1 MGTPSPGML
10 PAEYPR
16 HRPVPSTLF
25 PSRVWSYP
33 PRVPFFCRGETAIG
47 KAFIPTNLFLI
58 LQLSEKRP
66 PDLKE
71 RSILFPLLEPSP
83 ARAWA
88 AVFFRQFTP
97 RRSRPESQKNSF
109 KTFSCFHPRSPS
121 FRVRS
126 WRWKMNLN
134 LSPLSICEM
143 SPTHASHPRTENGV
157 IRYLRF

>member
-16 HRPVPSTLF
+16 HRPVPSTSF
-25 PSRVWSYP
+25 PSRVWFYP
-33 PRVPFFCRGETAIG
+33 QRVPFFCRGKTAIG

-58 LQLSEKRP
+58 LQLGEKRP

-71 RSILFPLLEPSP
+71 RPILFPLLEPPP

-97 RRSRPESQKNSF
+97 GCSRPENPENSF
-109 KTFSCFHPRSPS
+109 KTFSCFQPRSPS
-121 FRVRS
+121 FWTRGR
-126 WRWKMNLN
+126 WWKMNLDFF
-134 LSPLSICEM
+134 PLFICEM
-143 SPTHASHPRTENGV
+143 SPTHASHPRMENG
-157 IRYLRF
+157 IML